1 MLRLA
6 FDTPNGTR
14 EADASNGR
22 NPRQSSTKLKPASES
37 AENQH
42 MFRPR
47 KELCI
52 ALAMGALVAPALSG
66 CANVGAPG
74 AAAAQAGVV
83 GEVFEQLKR
92 EDDEAEVNELDTLRE
107 VRQQQHEQ
115 AQEEEVEWR

>member
-1 MLRLA
+1 MGE
-6 FDTPNGTR
+6 TPAKLGK
-14 EADASNGR
+14 AQAGKQIGR
-22 NPRQSSTKLKPASES
+22 SS
-37 AENQH
+37 H

-66 CANVGAPG
+66 CASVATPG
-74 AAAAQAGVV
+74 AAAEQAGVV

-92 EDDEAEVNELDTLRE
+92 EDDEAEVKELSTLRE